1 LAFRKEIW
9 VETANKVMLKYFVLL
24 GLVVST
30 TWACTTTQTNAGNNN
45 ISENTNAET
54 EVVESLEIDPS
65 ESPSTDE
72 FREIDMQSFQERY
85 NLTTITPQ
93 AVGMDLFERFA
104 GGDEGRSSE
113 SLTIEYPSWD
123 TALVMV
129 TIIGLAD
136 DSVNAERFRIEFER
150 NEQEWDMVS
159 VGSQYRCQPGRGQQ
173 DWGTD
178 LCS

>member
-1 LAFRKEIW
+1 
-9 VETANKVMLKYFVLL
+9 MLKYFVLL
-24 GLVVST
+24 GFVVST

-45 ISENTNAET
+45 ISENTNTET
-54 EVVESLEIDPS
+54 EVVESLEIDTS
-65 ESPSTDE
+65 ETNSTAE
-72 FREIDMQSFQERY
+72 FREIDIQTFQERY
-85 NLTTITPQ
+85 NLATITPR
-93 AVGMDLFERFA
+93 AVGMDLFERFTQES
-104 GGDEGRSSE
+104 EGRSSE
-113 SLTIEYPSWD
+113 SLSIEYPSWE
-123 TALVMV
+123 TAVTTV

-159 VGSQYRCQPGRGQQ
+159 VGSQYRCQRGRGQQ

>member
-1 LAFRKEIW
+1 MF
-9 VETANKVMLKYFVLL
+9 KYFILL

-45 ISENTNAET
+45 ISENANAET
-54 EVVESLEIDPS
+54 EVVESLEIDTS
-65 ESPSTDE
+65 ETNSTAE
-72 FREIDMQSFQERY
+72 FREIDVQTFQERY
-85 NLTTITPQ
+85 NLATITPR
-93 AVGMDLFERFA
+93 AVGMDLFERFTQES
-104 GGDEGRSSE
+104 EGRQAE
-113 SLTIEYPSWD
+113 SLSIEYPSWE
-123 TALVMV
+123 TAVTTV

-159 VGSQYRCQPGRGQQ
+159 VGSQYRCQPGRGHQ